1 MFGFP
6 LLLCFVFLINKFDF
20 KTPGRT
26 QDLSSGDSP
35 NPKSSEFKESYATKV
50 IIGLGG
56 ASNIVEL
63 DCCATRLRITV
74 KDALKV
80 SEKILKKNWL

>member
-1 MFGFP
+1 MVFLYYFT
-6 LLLCFVFLINKFDF
+6 FIFLINKFDF

-26 QDLSSGDSP
+26 QDLNSEDSP
-35 NPKSSEFKESYATKV
+35 SSKSSEFEENYATKV

-74 KDALKV
+74 RDVLKV
-80 SEKILKKNWL
+80 SEKF